1 MSMPVIHFAIE
12 EARRRGLDVKTE
24 KPHRGSF
31 SRLLIEG
38 RPCQAVPAR
47 RFRPSRQYPKAECV
61 QLYLPRTR
69 WPDFLIYVL
78 GLEDSERPVF
88 YIVPRGDM
96 SADTARTP
104 ASLESYKDA
113 WHSVQM
119 IPSGERTK
127 REFKELSTA
136 IRAVVKKARE
146 KGLSVSLFNRP
157 PRRLPNPYQHRAL
170 IQGQKCQIMT
180 APRCSA
186 SRDHHSWK
194 TVNIKDPKDKWGEF
208 VIYAVNPPEKSHRG
222 FFIIPRG
229 LIKRTTSRTLS
240 SPWLEPYADAW
251 DLLA

>member
-1 MSMPVIHFAIE
+1 MSIPVIHFAIE
-12 EARRRGLDVKTE
+12 EARHRGLDVKTE

-47 RFRPSRQYPKAECV
+47 RFGPNLRYSRAECI

-69 WPDFLIYVL
+69 WPDFLIYVTRL
-78 GLEDSERPVF
+78 KDSAKPSF
-88 YIVPRGDM
+88 YIVPRGDI

-113 WHSVQM
+113 WHLVQM

-136 IRAVVKKARE
+136 IRAVVKKAGE
-146 KGLSVSLFNRP
+146 MSLSVSLFNRP

-170 IQGQKCQIMT
+170 IQGHKCQVMT

-186 SRDHHSWK
+186 NRDHDSWK
-194 TVNIKDPKDKWGEF
+194 TVRITEPKDKWGEF
-208 VIYAVNPPEKSHRG
+208 VIYVVNPPEKSHRG

-229 LIKRTTSRTLS
+229 LINRTTSRTLS
-240 SPWLEPYADAW
+240 SPWLEAYADAW